1 MHIDIKRQTRII
13 DLLAIL
19 FLTVCIGFLA
29 FGHLNN
35 SCQWGDD
42 FAAYINQGI
51 AIAEGTF
58 DEQIRLNYLMH
69 PSFMPDEAVDG
80 ELVYVW
86 GYSLLHTLIYKLV
99 GFDRVNFSSIVY
111 YKLPT
116 VIALTLMAGLMY
128 LFLRRRFGVKLSL
141 FTAIMFCTYS
151 GFYTFIDAV
160 ISDFVFLFFALLS
173 FYICEL
179 FLTAAGR
186 RKTILALIWGI
197 TLWFMYEVRLNGIA
211 VLLICALAH
220 IIRIVSQIR
229 KCGSLAS
236 FLHENKKELIIQ
248 LLPYIIFFAL
258 RLFSEAIFAP
268 ATSNSS
274 DLNDT
279 NLGIIYGNL
288 LNYTVLFKEWYA
300 SMWGNLVSALLL
312 FGYTPKNSL
321 LLFNVVDILSY
332 ISFALCFVGI
342 IFDGIKRNFHYTV
355 FLGAYIFVA
364 SMLFYSSGMGM
375 RYIFPTLPIM
385 LMFTGYGF
393 MRVVKLVK
401 LPFKM
406 KKCAD
411 FAAVVLTALL
421 CFGFI
426 YPLYSSARDNI
437 ASDYTATKLADSD
450 NAYSPS
456 AIEAYNFVSENI
468 PEDSVIGYF
477 KPRALYLN
485 TQRRA
490 VTLTSMLNHSLD
502 EVDYYLIYKNMII
515 DPEPTEDFVAI
526 WENQDFIMMEKQA

>member
-1 MHIDIKRQTRII
+1 MKRNTGDKLWSTMHDIYIYIYIRGDKRKGLII

-19 FLTVCIGFLA
+19 ILTVCIGFLA

-58 DEQIRLNYLMH
+58 DEQIRLNYMMH

-86 GYSLLHTLIYKLV
+86 GYSLLHAIIYKLV
-99 GFDRVNFSSIVY
+99 GFDRVDFSSIVY

-116 VIALTLMAGLMY
+116 VIALTLIAGLMY

-173 FYICEL
+173 FYLCEL

-268 ATSNSS
+268 
-274 DLNDT
+274 
-279 NLGIIYGNL
+279 
-288 LNYTVLFKEWYA
+288 
-300 SMWGNLVSALLL
+300 
-312 FGYTPKNSL
+312 P
-321 LLFNVVDILSY
+321 
-332 ISFALCFVGI
+332 
-342 IFDGIKRNFHYTV
+342 
-355 FLGAYIFVA
+355 
-364 SMLFYSSGMGM
+364 
-375 RYIFPTLPIM
+375 PPI
-385 LMFTGYGF
+385 
-393 MRVVKLVK
+393 
-401 LPFKM
+401 P
-406 KKCAD
+406 
-411 FAAVVLTALL
+411 
-421 CFGFI
+421 
-426 YPLYSSARDNI
+426 
-437 ASDYTATKLADSD
+437 
-450 NAYSPS
+450 
-456 AIEAYNFVSENI
+456 
-468 PEDSVIGYF
+468 VI
-477 KPRALYLN
+477 
-485 TQRRA
+485 
-490 VTLTSMLNHSLD
+490 
-502 EVDYYLIYKNMII
+502 
-515 DPEPTEDFVAI
+515 
-526 WENQDFIMMEKQA
+526 